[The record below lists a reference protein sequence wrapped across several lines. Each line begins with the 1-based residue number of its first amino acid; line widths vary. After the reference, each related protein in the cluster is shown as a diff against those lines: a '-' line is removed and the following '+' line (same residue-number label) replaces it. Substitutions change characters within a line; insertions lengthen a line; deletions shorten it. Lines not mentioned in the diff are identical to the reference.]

1 MRKIG
6 LALFALCAAMTAM
19 LVPSAPA
26 FAADMF
32 AHAANLGHALDLG
45 AAALAIIPGAAALQ
59 EQRGRLVTQAREAF
73 DAISDNTDEA
83 RTAELEQRH
92 DAIMAEVDAIDQRIA
107 RAERQEA
114 LDRSIEDEQRNRRPL
129 NNGGEGR
136 GSDIGADDPQAAY
149 RDAFYAMLAAG
160 GDVSELDGEQRSAL
174 RAGFVRDPRAEGR
187 AQSTSNTAGGY
198 TVPTELFNRIVESM
212 AATGP
217 MYDPGVTTELVTSG
231 GNPIKVPTVDDTS
244 KSAAL
249 HTEAGTVTDDGGED
263 VTFGQKSLDAYVY
276 DTEWLRISME
286 LLQDSAFN
294 VEAIV
299 GGLLGKRLGRK
310 ANSILTTGT
319 GSSQPNGIVTAS
331 SLGKTAAATGA
342 ITFDEIIDL
351 EHSVDPAYRTS
362 AAFMFHDTTL
372 QAIRKLKDSE
382 GRYIWQMGDVQ
393 KGVPASL
400 NGRRYHINQA
410 MDTLAAAKKVML
422 FGDLSAYFVR
432 KVGAPTVGVVRERF
446 FPDIGLLGL
455 VRLDGELSD
464 TAAVK
469 HLITAAS

>member
-1 MRKIG
+1 MTMKKV
-6 LALFALCAAMTAM
+6 LALGALV
-19 LVPSAPA
+19 L
-26 FAADMF
+26 
-32 AHAANLGHALDLG
+32 
-45 AAALAIIPGAAALQ
+45 AAALAVFAPTAALAADMLTNFASGQDPSALLAILGAAPLRQLQ
-59 EQRGRLVTQAREAF
+59 DQRGELVTQARDAL
-73 DAISDNTDEA
+73 DAITANTDES
-83 RTAELEQRH
+83 RSQELEQRH
-92 DAIMAEVDAIDQRIA
+92 DTIMAEVDAIDARIV
-107 RAERQEA
+107 REERMAHIEASQEER
-114 LDRSIEDEQRNRRPL
+114 LRNRRPL
-129 NNGGEGR
+129 NEGGESNGTR
-136 GSDIGADDPQAAY
+136 DEDGVTY
-149 RDAFYAMLAAG
+149 RSAFYRMLAVG
-160 GDVSELDGEQRSAL
+160 GDVGELSGEERAAL
-174 RAGFVRDPRAEGR
+174 RAGATEMRTQTGGTA
-187 AQSTSNTAGGY
+187 SAGGY

-212 AATGP
+212 AMTGP
-217 MYDPGVTTELVTSG
+217 MYDPGVTTEIVTSS

-249 HTEAGTVTDDGGED
+249 HTEGGSVTDDGGED

-294 VEAIV
+294 VEGIV

-331 SLGKTAAATGA
+331 SLGVTAAATA
-342 ITFDEIIDL
+342 AVTFDELIDL
-351 EHSVDPAYRTS
+351 EHSVDPEYRAS
-362 AAFMFHDTTL
+362 AAYMFNDSFL
-372 QAIRKLKDSE
+372 KAVRKLKDSE

-393 KGVPASL
+393 KGVPGSL
-400 NGRRYHINQA
+400 NGRRYHVNQA
-410 MDTLAAAKKVML
+410 MDSLAAAKKVAL

-432 KVGAPTVGVVRERF
+432 KVGAPVIGVVRERF